1 MEVNKIDLIK
11 LQNAIDLI
19 KKNKT
24 NDAENIL
31 KELID
36 IKNVKPD
43 VLTYLAICKIKSNKK
58 NEAIDY
64 LKNAISINPNHEFAN
79 LNLGLIYFDI
89 KNYKESFK
97 FIINAYK
104 KNNNNLIAIYLS
116 LIHISE
122 PTRPY

>member
-24 NDAENIL
+24 SDAENIL

-64 LKNAISINPNHEFAN
+64 LKNAISIDPNHEFAN

-89 KNYKESFK
+89 N
-97 FIINAYK
+97 
-104 KNNNNLIAIYLS
+104 
-116 LIHISE
+116 
-122 PTRPY
+122 

>member
-24 NDAENIL
+24 SDAENIL

-43 VLTYLAICKIKSNKK
+43 VLTYLAI
-58 NEAIDY
+58 D
-64 LKNAISINPNHEFAN
+64 
-79 LNLGLIYFDI
+79 
-89 KNYKESFK
+89 
-97 FIINAYK
+97 
-104 KNNNNLIAIYLS
+104 
-116 LIHISE
+116 
-122 PTRPY
+122 T